1 MKKRFLGQNETE
13 ISCIG
18 LGGMSFS
25 DAYGKTDTKQ
35 THSILSSALDLGI
48 NHIDTAYIYGMGNSE
63 KRIGEYFS
71 KNKGSKNKFIIATK
85 GGIETGKN
93 GQRRFNNSKSYLKK
107 SLEESLKRLGVDQV
121 ELYYI
126 HRREVERPIEEVTQ
140 TLSDFVKEG
149 KINQIG
155 FSEIAPSSLNKASK
169 IFPIGAIQSEY
180 SLSTRYPE
188 LGLLQK
194 SEEIKAT
201 LVAFSPLGRSLL
213 TDKPHNFKKA
223 QTINL
228 LKENPRFLE
237 PNLSQNIKIT
247 DVFRSLASD
256 MGISSAAL
264 AIAWLLNK
272 GNNIV
277 PIPGTRS
284 TGHLKSLSR
293 GAEINLK
300 EDELKEIDN
309 ILPVGWAHGDRYSL
323 NQWVGPEK
331 YC

>member
-1 MKKRFLGQNETE
+1 MKNRSLGQIGTQ

-35 THSILSSALDLGI
+35 THDILSSALDLGI

-63 KRIGEYFS
+63 KRIGEYFT
-71 KNKGSKNKFIIATK
+71 KNKGSRDKFIIATK

-93 GQRRFNNSKSYLKK
+93 GERRFNNSKSYLKK
-107 SLEESLKRLGVDQV
+107 SLEESLRRLCVDQV
-121 ELYYI
+121 ELYYV
-126 HRREVERPIEEVTQ
+126 HRREAERPIEEVTQ
-140 TLSDFVKEG
+140 TLSEFVKEG
-149 KINQIG
+149 KVNQIG
-155 FSEIAPSSLNKASK
+155 FSEISPSSLNKASK

-188 LGLLQK
+188 LGILQK

-213 TDKPHNFKKA
+213 TDKPHNIKKA
-223 QTINL
+223 QTLNL

-237 PNLSQNIKIT
+237 PNLSHNIKIT
-247 DVFRSLASD
+247 DAFRELASD

-264 AIAWLLNK
+264 AIAWLLHK
-272 GNNIV
+272 GKNIV

-284 TGHLKSLSR
+284 TKHLKSLSK
-293 GAEINLK
+293 GSEVHLK
-300 EDELKEIDN
+300 PEELNEIDK
-309 ILPVGWAHGDRYSL
+309 ILPVGWAHGDRYSV

>member
-1 MKKRFLGQNETE
+1 MKNRSLGQIGTQ

-18 LGGMSFS
+18 IGGMSFS

-35 THSILSSALDLGI
+35 THDILSSALDLGI

-63 KRIGEYFS
+63 KRIGEYFT
-71 KNKGSKNKFIIATK
+71 KNKGSRDKFIIATK

-93 GQRRFNNSKSYLKK
+93 GERRFNNSKSYLKK
-107 SLEESLKRLGVDQV
+107 SLEESLRRLCVDQV
-121 ELYYI
+121 ELYYV
-126 HRREVERPIEEVTQ
+126 HRREAERPIEEVTQ
-140 TLSDFVKEG
+140 TLSEFVKEG
-149 KINQIG
+149 KVNQIG
-155 FSEIAPSSLNKASK
+155 FSEISPSSLNKASK

-188 LGLLQK
+188 LGILQK

-213 TDKPHNFKKA
+213 TDKPHNIKKA
-223 QTINL
+223 QTLNL

-237 PNLSQNIKIT
+237 PNLSHNIKIT
-247 DVFRSLASD
+247 DAFRELASD

-264 AIAWLLNK
+264 AIAWLLHK
-272 GNNIV
+272 GKNIV

-284 TGHLKSLSR
+284 TKHLKSLSK
-293 GAEINLK
+293 GTEVHLK
-300 EDELKEIDN
+300 PEELNEIDK
-309 ILPVGWAHGDRYSL
+309 ILPVGWAHGDRYSV

>member
-1 MKKRFLGQNETE
+1 MKNRSLGQIGTQ

-35 THSILSSALDLGI
+35 THDILSSALDLGI

-63 KRIGEYFS
+63 KRIGEYFT
-71 KNKGSKNKFIIATK
+71 KNKGSREKFIIATK

-93 GQRRFNNSKSYLKK
+93 GERRFNNSKSYLKK
-107 SLEESLKRLGVDQV
+107 SLEESLRRLCVDQV
-121 ELYYI
+121 ELYYV
-126 HRREVERPIEEVTQ
+126 HRREAERPIEEVTQ
-140 TLSDFVKEG
+140 TLSEFVKEG
-149 KINQIG
+149 KVNQIG
-155 FSEIAPSSLNKASK
+155 FSEISPSSLNKASK

-188 LGLLQK
+188 LGILQK

-213 TDKPHNFKKA
+213 TDKPHNIKKA
-223 QTINL
+223 QTLNL

-237 PNLSQNIKIT
+237 PNLSHNIKIT
-247 DVFRSLASD
+247 DAFRELASD

-264 AIAWLLNK
+264 AIAWLLHK
-272 GNNIV
+272 GKNIV

-284 TGHLKSLSR
+284 TKHLKSLSK
-293 GAEINLK
+293 GSEVHLK
-300 EDELKEIDN
+300 PEELNEIDK
-309 ILPVGWAHGDRYSL
+309 ILPVGWAHGDRYSV

>member
-1 MKKRFLGQNETE
+1 MKNRSLGQIGTQ

-18 LGGMSFS
+18 IGGMSFS

-35 THSILSSALDLGI
+35 THDILSSALDLGI

-63 KRIGEYFS
+63 KRIGEYFT
-71 KNKGSKNKFIIATK
+71 KNKGSRDKFIIATK

-93 GQRRFNNSKSYLKK
+93 GERRFNNSKSYLKK
-107 SLEESLKRLGVDQV
+107 SLEESLRRLCVDQV
-121 ELYYI
+121 ELYYV
-126 HRREVERPIEEVTQ
+126 HRREAERPIEEVTQ
-140 TLSDFVKEG
+140 TLSEFVKEG
-149 KINQIG
+149 KVNQIG
-155 FSEIAPSSLNKASK
+155 FSEISPSSLNKASK

-188 LGLLQK
+188 LGILQK

-213 TDKPHNFKKA
+213 TDKPHNIKKA
-223 QTINL
+223 QTLNL

-237 PNLSQNIKIT
+237 PNLSHNIKIT
-247 DVFRSLASD
+247 DAFRELASD

-264 AIAWLLNK
+264 AIAWLLHK
-272 GNNIV
+272 GKNIV

-284 TGHLKSLSR
+284 TKHLKSLSK
-293 GAEINLK
+293 GSEVHLK
-300 EDELKEIDN
+300 PEELNEIDK
-309 ILPVGWAHGDRYSL
+309 ILPVGWAHGDRYSV

>member
-1 MKKRFLGQNETE
+1 MKNRSLGQIGTK

-18 LGGMSFS
+18 IGGMSFS

-35 THSILSSALDLGI
+35 THDILSSALDLGI

-63 KRIGEYFS
+63 KRIGEYFT
-71 KNKGSKNKFIIATK
+71 KNKGSRDKFIIATK

-93 GQRRFNNSKSYLKK
+93 GERRFNNSKSYLKK
-107 SLEESLKRLGVDQV
+107 SLEESLRRLCVDQV
-121 ELYYI
+121 ELYYV
-126 HRREVERPIEEVTQ
+126 HRREAERPIEEVTQ
-140 TLSDFVKEG
+140 TLSEFVKEG
-149 KINQIG
+149 KVNQIG
-155 FSEIAPSSLNKASK
+155 FSEISPSSLNKASK

-188 LGLLQK
+188 LGILQK

-213 TDKPHNFKKA
+213 TDKPHNIKKA
-223 QTINL
+223 QTLNL

-237 PNLSQNIKIT
+237 PNLSHNIKIT
-247 DVFRSLASD
+247 DAFRELASD

-264 AIAWLLNK
+264 AIAWLLHK
-272 GNNIV
+272 GKNIV

-284 TGHLKSLSR
+284 TKHLKSLSK
-293 GAEINLK
+293 GSEVHLK
-300 EDELKEIDN
+300 PEELNEIDK
-309 ILPVGWAHGDRYSL
+309 ILPVGWAHGDRYSV

>member
-1 MKKRFLGQNETE
+1 MKNRSLGQIGTKV
-13 ISCIG
+13 SCIG
-18 LGGMSFS
+18 IGGMSFS

-35 THSILSSALDLGI
+35 THDILSSALDLGI

-63 KRIGEYFS
+63 KRIGEYFT
-71 KNKGSKNKFIIATK
+71 KNKGSKDKFIIATK

-93 GQRRFNNSKSYLKK
+93 GERRFNNSKSYLKK
-107 SLEESLKRLGVDQV
+107 SLEESLRRLCVDQV
-121 ELYYI
+121 ELYYV
-126 HRREVERPIEEVTQ
+126 HRREAERPIEEVTQ
-140 TLSDFVKEG
+140 TLSEFVKEG
-149 KINQIG
+149 KVNQIG
-155 FSEIAPSSLNKASK
+155 FSEISPSSLNKAST

-188 LGLLQK
+188 LGILQK

-213 TDKPHNFKKA
+213 TDKPHNIKKA
-223 QTINL
+223 QTLNL

-237 PNLSQNIKIT
+237 PNLSHNIKIT
-247 DVFRSLASD
+247 DAFRELASD

-264 AIAWLLNK
+264 AIAWLLHK
-272 GNNIV
+272 GKNIV

-284 TGHLKSLSR
+284 TKHLKSLSK
-293 GAEINLK
+293 GSEVHLK
-300 EDELKEIDN
+300 PEELNEIDK
-309 ILPVGWAHGDRYSL
+309 ILPVGWAHGDRYSV

>member
-1 MKKRFLGQNETE
+1 MKSK
-13 ISCIG
+13 IVIG
-18 LGGMSFS
+18 TWPLSG
-25 DAYGKTDTKQ
+25 DYGKVDSELVQ
-35 THSILSSALDLGI
+35 DILQYCQELGI
-48 NHIDTAYIYGMGNSE
+48 NEFDTAPNYGNGEIEIQLGKVFGDDKNVMINTKIGNLP
-63 KRIGEYFS
+63 F
-71 KNKGSKNKFIIATK
+71 
-85 GGIETGKN
+85 GK
-93 GQRRFNNSKSYLKK
+93 KSYDTKDLKK

-126 HRREVERPIEEVTQ
+126 LRREVERPIEEVTQ

-228 LKENPRFLE
+228 LKENPRFLK

-309 ILPVGWAHGDRYSL
+309 ILPVGWAHGERYSV

>member
-1 MKKRFLGQNETE
+1 MKNRSLGQIGTK

-18 LGGMSFS
+18 IGGMSFS

-35 THSILSSALDLGI
+35 THDILSSALDLGI

-63 KRIGEYFS
+63 KRIGEYFT
-71 KNKGSKNKFIIATK
+71 KNKGSRDKFIIATK

-93 GQRRFNNSKSYLKK
+93 GERRFNNSKSYLKK
-107 SLEESLKRLGVDQV
+107 SLEESLRRLCVDQV
-121 ELYYI
+121 ELYYV
-126 HRREVERPIEEVTQ
+126 HRREAERPIEEVTQ
-140 TLSDFVKEG
+140 TLSEFVKEG
-149 KINQIG
+149 KVNQIG
-155 FSEIAPSSLNKASK
+155 FSEISPSSLNKASK

-188 LGLLQK
+188 LGILQK

-213 TDKPHNFKKA
+213 TDKPHNIKKA
-223 QTINL
+223 QTLNL

-237 PNLSQNIKIT
+237 PNLSHNIKIT
-247 DVFRSLASD
+247 DAFRELASD

-264 AIAWLLNK
+264 AIAWLLHK
-272 GNNIV
+272 GKNIV

-284 TGHLKSLSR
+284 TKHLKSLSK
-293 GAEINLK
+293 GTEVHLK
-300 EDELKEIDN
+300 PEELNEIDK
-309 ILPVGWAHGDRYSL
+309 ILPVGWAHGDRYSV

>member
-1 MKKRFLGQNETE
+1 MKNRSLGQIGTQ

-18 LGGMSFS
+18 IGGMSFS

-35 THSILSSALDLGI
+35 THDILSSALDLGI

-63 KRIGEYFS
+63 KRIGEYFT
-71 KNKGSKNKFIIATK
+71 KNKGSKDKFIIATK

-93 GQRRFNNSKSYLKK
+93 GERRFNNSKSYLKK
-107 SLEESLKRLGVDQV
+107 SLEESLRRLCVDQV
-121 ELYYI
+121 ELYYV
-126 HRREVERPIEEVTQ
+126 HRREAERPIEEVTQ
-140 TLSDFVKEG
+140 TLSEFVKEG
-149 KINQIG
+149 KVNQIG
-155 FSEIAPSSLNKASK
+155 FSEISPSSLNKASK

-188 LGLLQK
+188 LGILQK

-213 TDKPHNFKKA
+213 TDKPHNIKKA
-223 QTINL
+223 QTLNL

-237 PNLSQNIKIT
+237 PNLSHNIKIT
-247 DVFRSLASD
+247 DAFRELASD

-264 AIAWLLNK
+264 AIAWLLHK
-272 GNNIV
+272 GKNIV

-284 TGHLKSLSR
+284 TKHLKSLSK
-293 GAEINLK
+293 GSEVHLK
-300 EDELKEIDN
+300 PEELNEIDK
-309 ILPVGWAHGDRYSL
+309 ILPVGWAHGDRYSV

>member
-1 MKKRFLGQNETE
+1 MKNRSLGQIGTQ

-35 THSILSSALDLGI
+35 THDILSSALDLGI
-48 NHIDTAYIYGMGNSE
+48 NHVDTAYIYGMGNSE
-63 KRIGEYFS
+63 KRIGEYFT
-71 KNKGSKNKFIIATK
+71 KNKGSRDKFIIATK

-93 GQRRFNNSKSYLKK
+93 GERRFNNSKSYLKK
-107 SLEESLKRLGVDQV
+107 SLEESLRRLCVDQV
-121 ELYYI
+121 ELYYV
-126 HRREVERPIEEVTQ
+126 HRREAERPIEEVTQ
-140 TLSDFVKEG
+140 TLSEFVKEG
-149 KINQIG
+149 KVNQIG
-155 FSEIAPSSLNKASK
+155 FSEISPSSLNKASK

-188 LGLLQK
+188 LGILQK

-213 TDKPHNFKKA
+213 TDKPHNIKKA
-223 QTINL
+223 QTLNL

-237 PNLSQNIKIT
+237 PNLSHNIKIT
-247 DVFRSLASD
+247 DAFRELASD

-264 AIAWLLNK
+264 AIAWLLHK
-272 GNNIV
+272 GKNIV

-284 TGHLKSLSR
+284 TKHLKSLSK
-293 GAEINLK
+293 GTEVHLK
-300 EDELKEIDN
+300 PEELNEIDK
-309 ILPVGWAHGDRYSL
+309 ILPVGWAHGDRYSV